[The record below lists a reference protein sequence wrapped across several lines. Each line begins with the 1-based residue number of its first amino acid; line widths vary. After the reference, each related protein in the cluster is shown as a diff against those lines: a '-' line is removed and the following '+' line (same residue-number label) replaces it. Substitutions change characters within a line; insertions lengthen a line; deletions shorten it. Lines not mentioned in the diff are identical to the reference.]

1 MEVIVKRWE
10 MEKKQEKWVDEK
22 ENLEDEG
29 WEDDLQLECCLFIL
43 YRLEIF
49 NGKGCDVVSAIVHW

>member
-29 WEDDLQLECCLFIL
+29 
-43 YRLEIF
+43 
-49 NGKGCDVVSAIVHW
+49 